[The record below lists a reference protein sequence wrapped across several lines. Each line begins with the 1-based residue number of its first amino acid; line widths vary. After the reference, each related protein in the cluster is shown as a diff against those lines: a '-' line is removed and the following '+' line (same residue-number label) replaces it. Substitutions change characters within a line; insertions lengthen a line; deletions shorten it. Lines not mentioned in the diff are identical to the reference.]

1 MAAALRRHT
10 AIGMRAATPTGG
22 GVIRITPNTDASA
35 GRRMTIP
42 SASIPREGTIKTP
55 GSAVDLMGL
64 AVARSLLPGDLEPI
78 DSIVLLRRLLGRRSV
93 SGTLEITQGGTVL
106 EVTVQ
111 GGRAALDRGE
121 HHAFMKALEQGG
133 GRWTLSDPMGAIDR
147 RELHPLPRLALDLLR
162 KRLRTYNAD
171 ELEAGLGSRVELAP
185 ALRSDKDTLPRKL
198 GMGPREL
205 RFVETMLHG
214 KSSARSICRF
224 GGLGASTS
232 FQVLSL
238 LELFECL
245 TWHEPD
251 GHGASDPSEDPD
263 TTASPTK

>member
-10 AIGMRAATPTGG
+10 AIGMSAAPPASGG
-22 GVIRITPNTDASA
+22 GVIRIQSSA
-35 GRRMTIP
+35 GESGGGRRMTIP
-42 SASIPREGTIKTP
+42 GASMPREGNIGKA
-55 GSAVDLMGL
+55 GSAVEMMGL
-64 AVARSLLPGDLEPI
+64 AVARSLLPSDLEPI
-78 DSIVLLRRLLGRRSV
+78 DPIVLLRRLLGRRSV
-93 SGTLEITQGGTVL
+93 SGTLEIEQGGTVL
-106 EVTVQ
+106 EITVQ

-121 HHAFMKALEQGG
+121 HNALMKALEKGG
-133 GRWTLSDPMGAIDR
+133 GRWKLAEAQNDPGR

-171 ELEAGLGSRVELAP
+171 ELEAGLGGRVDLAP

-205 RFVETMLHG
+205 RFVETMLDG
-214 KSSARSICRF
+214 TQAAKSVCRF

-232 FQVLSL
+232 YQVLSL

-245 TWHEPD
+245 TWREPEGSEAAD
-251 GHGASDPSEDPD
+251 EAGSSTSD
-263 TTASPTK
+263 